1 MKNDRTLKSSSC
13 NDFAEVGVSNTV
25 SAVEVVT
32 RKYSGRTNETVV
44 FTELSAQGSC
54 FSNKSFVDIPYLLR
68 LNSKF
73 KHIKVKSKGTYLTSL
88 GKGEKKFRLFCF

>member
-1 MKNDRTLKSSSC
+1 MP
-13 NDFAEVGVSNTV
+13 
-25 SAVEVVT
+25 
-32 RKYSGRTNETVV
+32 ETVV

-73 KHIKVKSKGTYLTSL
+73 KHIKVKSKGTYLTRLGKDGKEISSFLLLIHDNSL
-88 GKGEKKFRLFCF
+88 GDSDLPLLYI